1 MDLNKVMLIG
11 NLTRDPEG
19 RTTPTGQ
26 MVTSFGLAT
35 NLVWT
40 DAAGVKQKRAEFHNI
55 VAWRRLAEICN
66 QYLKKGNKVY
76 IEGRLQT
83 KEWQGQDGVKKQ
95 RSEVVAE
102 NMIMLEARG
111 GSYTPSAPAPQ
122 PRENFQQPVTP
133 PQNAV
138 PAKEVDEG
146 VDEIRVEDIP
156 F

>member
-19 RTTPTGQ
+19 RTTPAGQ

-83 KEWQGQDGVKKQ
+83 REWQGQDGVKRQ

-102 NMIMLEARG
+102 NMIMLEAKG
-111 GSYTPSAPAPQ
+111 GSYTPSAGQTQ
-122 PRENFQQPVTP
+122 PREASRPEPMPV
-133 PQNAV
+133 QDAA

>member
-40 DAAGVKQKRAEFHNI
+40 DTAGVKQKRAEFHNI

-95 RSEVVAE
+95 RTEVVAD
-102 NMIMLEARG
+102 NMIMLEAKG
-111 GSYTPSAPAPQ
+111 GPYTPSPSASQPSAPA
-122 PRENFQQPVTP
+122 
-133 PQNAV
+133 QNAV
-138 PAKEVDEG
+138 PPKEVDEG

>member
-1 MDLNKVMLIG
+1 MIIG

-19 RTTPTGQ
+19 RTTPTGLT
-26 MVTSFGLAT
+26 VTSFGVAT
-35 NLVWT
+35 NLIWT
-40 DAAGVKQKRAEFHNI
+40 DASGQKQKKAEFHNV

-83 KEWQGQDGVKKQ
+83 REWQGQDGVKRQ
-95 RSEVVAE
+95 RTEIIAD

-111 GSYTPSAPAPQ
+111 SSYAQDASSQ
-122 PRENFQQPVTP
+122 PRETATPTAPSPQP
-133 PQNAV
+133 PQEPQPQKAI
-138 PAKEVDEG
+138 DEG
-146 VDEIRVEDIP
+146 VEEIRVEDIP